1 MKKAFNFRSAIV
13 CVLVL
18 IMCLTA
24 FVACDK
30 DKDGQDDLSGLGK
43 AKDYVKQLYINNNEE
58 TAADYTVVSK
68 VNIAGTI
75 YNVSWTVAITTEG
88 ADADSVKVVAGE
100 SNVTIDVIDMAESEI
115 KYVLTATITDAKG
128 NTETVSFNRKVPK
141 FHVATWKEYAE
152 AKDGKLLV
160 VDGIVTMFNSK
171 KDGASYNNMYI
182 QDNDGAYYAYS
193 MDEDPKDKN
202 IAVGMKV
209 RLTGTKKN
217 YNGTY
222 ELEKVL
228 IKEVLD
234 TNVQEVAPININE
247 LLANATS
254 VKDKKLTNL
263 QGSIITLT
271 DAILVEVDDSQKY
284 CYFTVGGIKTYIRPS
299 ASAGFLSSKEITAFM
314 KAFKEKIG
322 YTATITGQAL
332 VYNNAFYMQPISK
345 DAVEYGAVA
354 NLTPAEQVKFV
365 KDNANALS
373 NVTYSGYS
381 VTLPGASDI
390 FTDVKIAWT
399 VDNTEICKIENG
411 VATFTYDDTKEGG
424 KVKLTA
430 TYTHATDTTVAP
442 LQNEYTLEL
451 LAPQEAT
458 VEQFLTKDEDG
469 KVYIIT
475 GYIVADGS
483 SSGKGS
489 FVVADATGAVFSYN
503 KADVALGDK
512 VKVFGTRSSSSGVP
526 QIGTLNVVKLDKAE
540 GESYTYPTP
549 EVIDG
554 TTFDLSTLTKT
565 SIVDYTGKYTKVT
578 GLTFYK
584 DGTYNSAGLL
594 KEGKTAGSTAKDD
607 YTQVL
612 SLYTASDA
620 IPDEWAG
627 KPIVVYGYV
636 RGFKADTYLTIQVAK
651 VEIGYDDATK
661 VAQAK
666 EALTEAKIGGT
677 EFDKSFDLPTKG
689 DWDTTITW
697 AVEGESSVL
706 AIEGNHATVTKPQT
720 ESETVTIVATI
731 KSGEVTDTKKFV
743 LTILGE
749 TPSYAVNWEGAN
761 ITAVYGDDNTA
772 LAAGGEV
779 KKGTVVKFTVVLP
792 ANKLISSV
800 TVNGEALAN
809 TAYVTTFSVTVSAVS
824 NVVVNYVEYTPI
836 KVADFIAKTKG
847 NTLYAIT
854 GYIGA
859 SSATADEEGSFVVI
873 DETGAAFS
881 YNKVVGLALGDYVT
895 VYGTRAENFS
905 FPQVGTVHV
914 EKLEGGTYVEPTA
927 EEIAVADVKVD
938 GTDLY
943 IGKFYQIVGGT
954 IAVDGNYINL
964 MNGTKRVASLYTN
977 STDAETYKALA
988 GKEVIV
994 YGYSRGVNTKNSY
1007 WQVQVARM
1015 VEVNDAL
1022 KVERAK
1028 AALTI
1033 DVTSTGANFTLP
1045 TTGINGTTIT
1055 WTSSNTA
1062 VVSIE
1067 GGNAT
1072 VDNTTITEDTVV
1084 TLTAAIKLNA
1094 TTDTKTF
1101 DVTITKEI
1109 KNYTVTIVAP
1119 TQGGTLVVKANTE
1132 EVVSGASLTE
1142 NTVLTFVAEPA
1153 KGYKLVAIKVNG
1165 VAVSETTLALTENV
1179 EVTAEFAEEYPAM
1192 TIAQFKNSDTATGA
1206 GAKLTGVVTSI
1217 DKKAVYIQDADGN
1230 AVYVFFGYKAPYSD
1244 TLTTMVVGKQ
1254 YTFTGMKDVYND
1266 LVQLKEPVVIGEA
1279 IDPEKMPTPKVLDEN
1294 AYKNLQKSN
1303 SAEYVT
1309 INEIVVSGGKWM
1321 LGETEIAHYEGNAPS
1336 ANTTALNAR
1345 VALLKDGVKFNLVGV
1360 NVTLNNK
1367 GALQIAVHSA
1377 DQVVIDWVPVAT
1389 VDLKEIGV
1397 NGTAKITVVADP
1409 AVTTDVKAEFVT
1421 ENDQIATVDANGV
1434 VTGVAVGTVGIN
1446 VTANGHTVKVEITV
1460 KETVDEFTVNYTK
1473 TVDGANGSIASVMA
1487 GETAVEPGTKVV
1499 KGTKVTVTVAPAE
1512 GYQLAS
1518 YTLNGGE
1525 AVAAKGQTSFD
1536 VTVTDNVTIAVTFEV
1551 KPAEPVLVATFA
1563 LGENGTASH
1572 FDGSEKQEYTEV
1584 SGDYTLNIANGTK
1597 MYTGARDAKGNSCI
1611 KLGTGKA
1618 AATFT
1623 ITVPTG
1629 VKKVVVYIAGYKTKV
1644 GAYTIN
1650 GGAVA
1655 KTTTKSDDGS
1665 YEAVAID
1672 VPADGKIVIATTSAG
1687 CRAMINTIEFYA

>member
-182 QDNDGAYYAYS
+182 QDNDGAYYAFS

-373 NVTYSGYS
+373 DVTYSGYT

-512 VKVFGTRSSSSGVP
+512 VKVFGTRSSSNGVP
-526 QIGTLNVVKLDKAE
+526 QIGTLNVVKVDAE
-540 GESYTYPTP
+540 GESYTYPEP
-549 EVIDG
+549 AVIDG
-554 TTFDLSTLTKT
+554 TTLDLSTLTKT

-612 SLYTASDA
+612 SLYSASDA
-620 IPDEWAG
+620 IPEDWAG

-636 RGFKADTYLTIQVAK
+636 RGYNTNKYLTIQVTK

-697 AVEGESSVL
+697 AVKGESSVL

-731 KSGEVTDTKKFV
+731 KSGEVTDTKEFV

-824 NVVVNYVEYTPI
+824 NVVVNYVEYTPVT
-836 KVADFIAKTKG
+836 VADFIAKTKG

-895 VYGTRAENFS
+895 VYGTRAENYS

-943 IGKFYQIVGGT
+943 IVKFYQIVGGT
-954 IAVDGNYINL
+954 IAVDGNHINL
-964 MNGTKRVASLYTN
+964 MNGTTKVASLYTN
-977 STDAETYKALA
+977 TTDAETYKALA

-1028 AALTI
+1028 AALELASTTFGTGEVTLQATGLYDSKITWKSDNAAIVIAADGVTATI
-1033 DVTSTGANFTLP
+1033 VAGTTDTSVKLTATIAIGETSTTKEFNVTVTATTPEYTVTFANVTGATVDVQVDGVAIATGAKVEQGKTLTISVNVDTENYVLVAVKAGATTLEAAEGKYSHQVVADVEITVEVKPNKGLSPEKAYSVVEIIEATSGLATDEVTSDILYLKGVVKSFDNMTTYAKNLYLADENDSTKTFLVYSASFGTKEGSVTSISVGDTVVVAGYVKNYKGTIEMASANSVNVQF
-1045 TTGINGTTIT
+1045 I
-1055 WTSSNTA
+1055 SRTA
-1062 VVSIE
+1062 GQGSIVIGE
-1067 GGNAT
+1067 TGNAT
-1072 VDNTTITEDTVV
+1072 VTVDNGQTTGDNGTTFTFEVAVTTGYEIVAVKVNGKTVEAVEGKYTGTISGVTTITVETKVAGAADPVVVATATFGTSTNSKPVGGYTTSWEATCNDVTFSIANFNNNNNGWQFIRCGSKKAASVASISTKAAMTNAITKVVV
-1084 TLTAAIKLNA
+1084 TLDSVTVDSVNSIKL
-1094 TTDTKTF
+1094 
-1101 DVTITKEI
+1101 
-1109 KNYTVTIVAP
+1109 
-1119 TQGGTLVVKANTE
+1119 
-1132 EVVSGASLTE
+1132 
-1142 NTVLTFVAEPA
+1142 
-1153 KGYKLVAIKVNG
+1153 LVA
-1165 VAVSETTLALTENV
+1165 S
-1179 EVTAEFAEEYPAM
+1179 
-1192 TIAQFKNSDTATGA
+1192 
-1206 GAKLTGVVTSI
+1206 
-1217 DKKAVYIQDADGN
+1217 DADFN
-1230 AVYVFFGYKAPYSD
+1230 
-1244 TLTTMVVGKQ
+1244 
-1254 YTFTGMKDVYND
+1254 N
-1266 LVQLKEPVVIGEA
+1266 
-1279 IDPEKMPTPKVLDEN
+1279 
-1294 AYKNLQKSN
+1294 
-1303 SAEYVT
+1303 
-1309 INEIVVSGGKWM
+1309 IV
-1321 LGETEIAHYEGNAPS
+1321 
-1336 ANTTALNAR
+1336 
-1345 VALLKDGVKFNLVGV
+1345 
-1360 NVTLNNK
+1360 
-1367 GALQIAVHSA
+1367 
-1377 DQVVIDWVPVAT
+1377 
-1389 VDLKEIGV
+1389 
-1397 NGTAKITVVADP
+1397 
-1409 AVTTDVKAEFVT
+1409 
-1421 ENDQIATVDANGV
+1421 
-1434 VTGVAVGTVGIN
+1434 
-1446 VTANGHTVKVEITV
+1446 
-1460 KETVDEFTVNYTK
+1460 ETVDGTVAQGEMTFN
-1473 TVDGANGSIASVMA
+1473 VAEANRAA
-1487 GETAVEPGTKVV
+1487 NLYYKVV
-1499 KGTKVTVTVAPAE
+1499 
-1512 GYQLAS
+1512 
-1518 YTLNGGE
+1518 
-1525 AVAAKGQTSFD
+1525 FD
-1536 VTVTDNVTIAVTFEV
+1536 
-1551 KPAEPVLVATFA
+1551 
-1563 LGENGTASH
+1563 
-1572 FDGSEKQEYTEV
+1572 
-1584 SGDYTLNIANGTK
+1584 
-1597 MYTGARDAKGNSCI
+1597 C
-1611 KLGTGKA
+1611 
-1618 AATFT
+1618 
-1623 ITVPTG
+1623 
-1629 VKKVVVYIAGYKTKV
+1629 KV
-1644 GAYTIN
+1644 GGKN
-1650 GGAVA
+1650 GFVQVS
-1655 KTTTKSDDGS
+1655 K
-1665 YEAVAID
+1665 V
-1672 VPADGKIVIATTSAG
+1672 
-1687 CRAMINTIEFYA
+1687 EFYGLA

>member
-373 NVTYSGYS
+373 NVTYSGYT

-430 TYTHATDTTVAP
+430 TYSHATDTTVAP

-483 SSGKGS
+483 SSGSGS

-503 KADVALGDK
+503 KAEVALGDK
-512 VKVFGTRSSSSGVP
+512 VKVFGTRSSNSGVP

-565 SIVDYTGKYTKVT
+565 SIADYTGKYTKVT

-620 IPDEWAG
+620 IPEDWAG

-779 KKGTVVKFTVVLP
+779 KKGTVVKFTVALP

-824 NVVVNYVEYTPI
+824 NVVVNYVEYTPVT
-836 KVADFIAKTKG
+836 VADFIAKTKG

-881 YNKVVGLALGDYVT
+881 YKKVVGLALGDYVT
-895 VYGTRAENFS
+895 VYGTRAENYS

-964 MNGTKRVASLYTN
+964 MNGTTKVASLYTN
-977 STDAETYKALA
+977 TTDAETYKALA

-1022 KVERAK
+1022 KVERAA
-1028 AALTI
+1028 AALELASTTFGTGEVTLQATGLYDSKITWKSDNAAIAIAADGVTATI
-1033 DVTSTGANFTLP
+1033 VAGTTDTSVKLTATIAIGETSTTKEFNVTVTATTPEYTVTFASVTGATVDVQVDGVAIATGAKVEQGKTLTISVTVDTENYVLVAVKAGATTLEAVDGKYTHQVVADVEITVEVKPNKGLSPEKAYSVVEIIEATSGLATDEVTSDILYLKGVVKSFDNMTTYAKNLYLADENDSTKTFLVYSASFGTKEGSVTSISVGDTVVVAGYVKNYKGTIEMASANSVNVQF
-1045 TTGINGTTIT
+1045 I
-1055 WTSSNTA
+1055 SRTA
-1062 VVSIE
+1062 GQGSIVIGE
-1067 GGNAT
+1067 TGNAT
-1072 VDNTTITEDTVV
+1072 VTVDNGQTTGDNGTTFTFEVAVTTGYEIVAVKVNGKTVEAVEGKYTGTISGVTTITVETKVAGAADPVVVATATFGTSTNSKPVGGYTTSWEATCNGVTFSIANFNNNNNGWQFIRCGSKKAASVASISTKAAMTNAITKVVV
-1084 TLTAAIKLNA
+1084 TLDSVTVDSVNSIKL
-1094 TTDTKTF
+1094 
-1101 DVTITKEI
+1101 
-1109 KNYTVTIVAP
+1109 
-1119 TQGGTLVVKANTE
+1119 
-1132 EVVSGASLTE
+1132 
-1142 NTVLTFVAEPA
+1142 
-1153 KGYKLVAIKVNG
+1153 LVA
-1165 VAVSETTLALTENV
+1165 S
-1179 EVTAEFAEEYPAM
+1179 
-1192 TIAQFKNSDTATGA
+1192 
-1206 GAKLTGVVTSI
+1206 
-1217 DKKAVYIQDADGN
+1217 DADFN
-1230 AVYVFFGYKAPYSD
+1230 
-1244 TLTTMVVGKQ
+1244 
-1254 YTFTGMKDVYND
+1254 N
-1266 LVQLKEPVVIGEA
+1266 
-1279 IDPEKMPTPKVLDEN
+1279 
-1294 AYKNLQKSN
+1294 
-1303 SAEYVT
+1303 
-1309 INEIVVSGGKWM
+1309 IV
-1321 LGETEIAHYEGNAPS
+1321 
-1336 ANTTALNAR
+1336 
-1345 VALLKDGVKFNLVGV
+1345 
-1360 NVTLNNK
+1360 
-1367 GALQIAVHSA
+1367 
-1377 DQVVIDWVPVAT
+1377 
-1389 VDLKEIGV
+1389 
-1397 NGTAKITVVADP
+1397 
-1409 AVTTDVKAEFVT
+1409 
-1421 ENDQIATVDANGV
+1421 
-1434 VTGVAVGTVGIN
+1434 
-1446 VTANGHTVKVEITV
+1446 
-1460 KETVDEFTVNYTK
+1460 ETVDGTVAQGEMTFN
-1473 TVDGANGSIASVMA
+1473 VAEANRAA
-1487 GETAVEPGTKVV
+1487 NLYYKVV
-1499 KGTKVTVTVAPAE
+1499 
-1512 GYQLAS
+1512 
-1518 YTLNGGE
+1518 
-1525 AVAAKGQTSFD
+1525 FD
-1536 VTVTDNVTIAVTFEV
+1536 
-1551 KPAEPVLVATFA
+1551 
-1563 LGENGTASH
+1563 
-1572 FDGSEKQEYTEV
+1572 
-1584 SGDYTLNIANGTK
+1584 
-1597 MYTGARDAKGNSCI
+1597 C
-1611 KLGTGKA
+1611 
-1618 AATFT
+1618 
-1623 ITVPTG
+1623 
-1629 VKKVVVYIAGYKTKV
+1629 KV
-1644 GAYTIN
+1644 GGKN
-1650 GGAVA
+1650 GFVQVS
-1655 KTTTKSDDGS
+1655 K
-1665 YEAVAID
+1665 V
-1672 VPADGKIVIATTSAG
+1672 
-1687 CRAMINTIEFYA
+1687 EFYGLA

>member
-1 MKKAFNFRSAIV
+1 MKKDFNFRSAIV

-263 QGSIITLT
+263 QGSIVTLT

-373 NVTYSGYS
+373 DVTYSGYF

-442 LQNEYTLEL
+442 LQNEYTLKL

-469 KVYIIT
+469 KVYI
-475 GYIVADGS
+475 
-483 SSGKGS
+483 
-489 FVVADATGAVFSYN
+489 
-503 KADVALGDK
+503 
-512 VKVFGTRSSSSGVP
+512 
-526 QIGTLNVVKLDKAE
+526 
-540 GESYTYPTP
+540 
-549 EVIDG
+549 
-554 TTFDLSTLTKT
+554 
-565 SIVDYTGKYTKVT
+565 
-578 GLTFYK
+578 
-584 DGTYNSAGLL
+584 
-594 KEGKTAGSTAKDD
+594 
-607 YTQVL
+607 
-612 SLYTASDA
+612 
-620 IPDEWAG
+620 
-627 KPIVVYGYV
+627 
-636 RGFKADTYLTIQVAK
+636 
-651 VEIGYDDATK
+651 
-661 VAQAK
+661 
-666 EALTEAKIGGT
+666 
-677 EFDKSFDLPTKG
+677 
-689 DWDTTITW
+689 
-697 AVEGESSVL
+697 
-706 AIEGNHATVTKPQT
+706 
-720 ESETVTIVATI
+720 
-731 KSGEVTDTKKFV
+731 
-743 LTILGE
+743 
-749 TPSYAVNWEGAN
+749 
-761 ITAVYGDDNTA
+761 
-772 LAAGGEV
+772 
-779 KKGTVVKFTVVLP
+779 
-792 ANKLISSV
+792 
-800 TVNGEALAN
+800 
-809 TAYVTTFSVTVSAVS
+809 
-824 NVVVNYVEYTPI
+824 
-836 KVADFIAKTKG
+836 
-847 NTLYAIT
+847 IT

-895 VYGTRAENFS
+895 VYGTREENFS

-964 MNGTKRVASLYTN
+964 MNGTTKVASLYTN
-977 STDAETYKALA
+977 TTDAETYKALA

-994 YGYSRGVNTKNSY
+994 YGYSRGVNTKDSY

-1022 KVERAK
+1022 KVERAA
-1028 AALTI
+1028 AALELASTTFGTGEVTLQATGLYDSKITWKSDNAAIAIAADGVTATI
-1033 DVTSTGANFTLP
+1033 VAGTTDTSVKLTATIAIGETSTTKEFNVTVTATTPEYTVTFANVTGATVDVQVDGVAIATGAKVEQGKTLTISVTVDTENYVLVAVKAGATTLEAAEGKYSHQVVADVEITVEVKPNKGLSPEKAYSVVEIIEATKDLTSNEVTSDILYLKGVVKSFTAGSFVQNLVLEDGNDSTKTFLVYSANYGTTEGSVKSIYVGDTVVVCGYVKNYSGTIKMATANNTYVQFVSRTAGQGSIVIGETGNATVTVDNGQ
-1045 TTGINGTTIT
+1045 TTGDNGTTFTFEVAVTTGYEIVAVRVNGNKVEAVEGKYTGTIAGVTTITVETKAEGEVVAESETLAVAGSTGTLSGKTIT
-1055 WTSSNTA
+1055 WTATNFTVTGRQASSTTA
-1062 VVSIE
+1062 IRTENSDHYRVYQKAELEIA
-1067 GGNAT
+1067 GNNGKKITKVIVTCTSGDYAKVLQGSLKTTGATAT
-1072 VDNTTITEDTVV
+1072 VN
-1084 TLTAAIKLNA
+1084 
-1094 TTDTKTF
+1094 
-1101 DVTITKEI
+1101 
-1109 KNYTVTIVAP
+1109 
-1119 TQGGTLVVKANTE
+1119 
-1132 EVVSGASLTE
+1132 
-1142 NTVLTFVAEPA
+1142 
-1153 KGYKLVAIKVNG
+1153 
-1165 VAVSETTLALTENV
+1165 
-1179 EVTAEFAEEYPAM
+1179 
-1192 TIAQFKNSDTATGA
+1192 
-1206 GAKLTGVVTSI
+1206 
-1217 DKKAVYIQDADGN
+1217 
-1230 AVYVFFGYKAPYSD
+1230 
-1244 TLTTMVVGKQ
+1244 
-1254 YTFTGMKDVYND
+1254 
-1266 LVQLKEPVVIGEA
+1266 
-1279 IDPEKMPTPKVLDEN
+1279 
-1294 AYKNLQKSN
+1294 
-1303 SAEYVT
+1303 
-1309 INEIVVSGGKWM
+1309 
-1321 LGETEIAHYEGNAPS
+1321 
-1336 ANTTALNAR
+1336 
-1345 VALLKDGVKFNLVGV
+1345 
-1360 NVTLNNK
+1360 
-1367 GALQIAVHSA
+1367 
-1377 DQVVIDWVPVAT
+1377 
-1389 VDLKEIGV
+1389 
-1397 NGTAKITVVADP
+1397 
-1409 AVTTDVKAEFVT
+1409 
-1421 ENDQIATVDANGV
+1421 
-1434 VTGVAVGTVGIN
+1434 
-1446 VTANGHTVKVEITV
+1446 
-1460 KETVDEFTVNYTK
+1460 
-1473 TVDGANGSIASVMA
+1473 ASV
-1487 GETAVEPGTKVV
+1487 
-1499 KGTKVTVTVAPAE
+1499 VTVTVNE
-1512 GYQLAS
+1512 GSLDSILFTATAQTRIS
-1518 YTLNGGE
+1518 KVEVYTL
-1525 AVAAKGQTSFD
+1525 
-1536 VTVTDNVTIAVTFEV
+1536 
-1551 KPAEPVLVATFA
+1551 
-1563 LGENGTASH
+1563 
-1572 FDGSEKQEYTEV
+1572 
-1584 SGDYTLNIANGTK
+1584 
-1597 MYTGARDAKGNSCI
+1597 
-1611 KLGTGKA
+1611 
-1618 AATFT
+1618 
-1623 ITVPTG
+1623 
-1629 VKKVVVYIAGYKTKV
+1629 
-1644 GAYTIN
+1644 
-1650 GGAVA
+1650 
-1655 KTTTKSDDGS
+1655 
-1665 YEAVAID
+1665 
-1672 VPADGKIVIATTSAG
+1672 
-1687 CRAMINTIEFYA
+1687 

>member
-217 YNGTY
+217 NNVTY

-332 VYNNAFYMQPISK
+332 VYNNAFHMQPISK

-373 NVTYSGYS
+373 DVTYNGYS
-381 VTLPGASDI
+381 VTLPSASDI

-512 VKVFGTRSSSSGVP
+512 VKVFGTRSSSNGVP
-526 QIGTLNVVKLDKAE
+526 QIGTLNVVKVDD
-540 GESYTYPTP
+540 GTTYTYP
-549 EVIDG
+549 EAKVIDG
-554 TTFDLSTLTKT
+554 TTLDLSTLTKT

-612 SLYTASDA
+612 SLYSASDA
-620 IPDEWAG
+620 IPEDWAG

-697 AVEGESSVL
+697 AVKGESSVL

-720 ESETVTIVATI
+720 ESEQVTIVATI
-731 KSGEVTDTKKFV
+731 KSGEVTDTKEFV

-779 KKGTVVKFTVVLP
+779 KKGTVVKFTVALP

-800 TVNGEALAN
+800 KVNGEALAN

-964 MNGTKRVASLYTN
+964 MNGTTKVASLYTN

-1015 VEVNDAL
+1015 VEVNDAV
-1022 KVERAK
+1022 KVAQAK
-1028 AALTI
+1028 AALELASTTFGTGEVTLQATGLYDSKITWKSDNAAIAIAADGVTATI
-1033 DVTSTGANFTLP
+1033 VAGTTDTSVKLTATIAIGETSTTKEFNVTVTATTPEYTVTFASVTGATVDVQVDGVAIATGAKVEQGKTLTISVNVDTENYVLVAVKAGATTLEAAEGKYSHQVVADVEITVEVKPNKGLSPEKAYSVVEIIEATKDLTSNEVTSDILYLKGVVKSFTAGSFVQNLVLEDENDSTKTFLVYSANYGTTEGSVKSIYVGDTVVVCGYVKNYSGTIEMATANNTYVQFVSRTAGQGSIVIGETGNATVTVDNGQ
-1045 TTGINGTTIT
+1045 TTGDNGTTFTFEVAVTTGYEIVAVRVNGNKMEAVEGKYTGTIAGVTTITVETKAEGEVVAESETLAVAGSTGTLSGKTIT
-1055 WTSSNTA
+1055 WTATNFTVTGRQASSTTA
-1062 VVSIE
+1062 IRTIDSDNYRVYQKAELEIA
-1067 GGNAT
+1067 GNNGKKITKVIVTCTSGDYAKVLQGSLKTTGATAT
-1072 VDNTTITEDTVV
+1072 VN
-1084 TLTAAIKLNA
+1084 
-1094 TTDTKTF
+1094 
-1101 DVTITKEI
+1101 
-1109 KNYTVTIVAP
+1109 
-1119 TQGGTLVVKANTE
+1119 
-1132 EVVSGASLTE
+1132 
-1142 NTVLTFVAEPA
+1142 
-1153 KGYKLVAIKVNG
+1153 
-1165 VAVSETTLALTENV
+1165 
-1179 EVTAEFAEEYPAM
+1179 
-1192 TIAQFKNSDTATGA
+1192 
-1206 GAKLTGVVTSI
+1206 
-1217 DKKAVYIQDADGN
+1217 
-1230 AVYVFFGYKAPYSD
+1230 
-1244 TLTTMVVGKQ
+1244 
-1254 YTFTGMKDVYND
+1254 
-1266 LVQLKEPVVIGEA
+1266 
-1279 IDPEKMPTPKVLDEN
+1279 
-1294 AYKNLQKSN
+1294 
-1303 SAEYVT
+1303 
-1309 INEIVVSGGKWM
+1309 
-1321 LGETEIAHYEGNAPS
+1321 
-1336 ANTTALNAR
+1336 
-1345 VALLKDGVKFNLVGV
+1345 
-1360 NVTLNNK
+1360 
-1367 GALQIAVHSA
+1367 
-1377 DQVVIDWVPVAT
+1377 
-1389 VDLKEIGV
+1389 
-1397 NGTAKITVVADP
+1397 
-1409 AVTTDVKAEFVT
+1409 
-1421 ENDQIATVDANGV
+1421 
-1434 VTGVAVGTVGIN
+1434 
-1446 VTANGHTVKVEITV
+1446 
-1460 KETVDEFTVNYTK
+1460 
-1473 TVDGANGSIASVMA
+1473 ASV
-1487 GETAVEPGTKVV
+1487 
-1499 KGTKVTVTVAPAE
+1499 VTVTVNE
-1512 GYQLAS
+1512 GSLDSILFTATAQTRIS
-1518 YTLNGGE
+1518 KVEVYTL
-1525 AVAAKGQTSFD
+1525 
-1536 VTVTDNVTIAVTFEV
+1536 
-1551 KPAEPVLVATFA
+1551 
-1563 LGENGTASH
+1563 
-1572 FDGSEKQEYTEV
+1572 
-1584 SGDYTLNIANGTK
+1584 
-1597 MYTGARDAKGNSCI
+1597 
-1611 KLGTGKA
+1611 
-1618 AATFT
+1618 
-1623 ITVPTG
+1623 
-1629 VKKVVVYIAGYKTKV
+1629 
-1644 GAYTIN
+1644 
-1650 GGAVA
+1650 
-1655 KTTTKSDDGS
+1655 
-1665 YEAVAID
+1665 
-1672 VPADGKIVIATTSAG
+1672 
-1687 CRAMINTIEFYA
+1687 

>member
-141 FHVATWKEYAE
+141 FHVATWAEYAAAE
-152 AKDGKLLV
+152 DGKLLV
-160 VDGIVTMFNSK
+160 VDGIVTMFTSK
-171 KDGASYNNMYI
+171 GNNDKNNTMYL
-182 QDNDGAYYAYS
+182 QDADGAYYAYS

-209 RLTGTKKN
+209 RLTGTKKT

-263 QGSIITLT
+263 QGSIVTLT

-373 NVTYSGYS
+373 NVTYSGYT

-458 VEQFLTKDEDG
+458 VEKFLTKDEDG

-483 SSGKGS
+483 SSGSGS

-512 VKVFGTRSSSSGVP
+512 VKVFGTRSSNSGVP

-565 SIVDYTGKYTKVT
+565 SIADYTGKYTKVT

-612 SLYTASDA
+612 SLYSASDA
-620 IPDEWAG
+620 IPEDWAG
-627 KPIVVYGYV
+627 KPVVVYGYV
-636 RGFKADTYLTIQVAK
+636 RGFSANKYLTIQVAK

-677 EFDKSFDLPTKG
+677 EFDKSFGLPTKG

-697 AVEGESSVL
+697 AVKGESSVL

-731 KSGEVTDTKKFV
+731 KSGEVTDTKEFV

-792 ANKLISSV
+792 TNKLISSV

-964 MNGTKRVASLYTN
+964 MNGTTKVASLYTN
-977 STDAETYKALA
+977 TTDAETYKALA
-988 GKEVIV
+988 GKDVIV

-1015 VEVNDAL
+1015 VEVNDAV
-1022 KVERAK
+1022 KVAQAK
-1028 AALTI
+1028 AALTL

-1045 TTGINGTTIT
+1045 TTGINGTTIS

-1072 VDNTTITEDTVV
+1072 VNNTTITEDTVV
-1084 TLTAAIKLNA
+1084 TLTATIKLNETA
-1094 TTDTKTF
+1094 DTKTF

-1119 TQGGTLVVKANTE
+1119 TEGGTLVVKANTE
-1132 EVVSGASLTE
+1132 DVVSGASLTE

-1179 EVTAEFAEEYPAM
+1179 EVTAEFKLLPTSKVEGAEIKSFAELKALLDGGDTTNMYYTMGYIKTVSNATYGNATIEDFDGNTFEIYGMYDFTGATRYDSLATKPVAGDFVVLYGKLALFNTTYEM
-1192 TIAQFKNSDTATGA
+1192 KDARIAQLNDTVYAPTFAARVEEAKNALTLEAEYGKNFDLVATG
-1206 GAKLTGVVTSI
+1206 L
-1217 DKKAVYIQDADGN
+1217 
-1230 AVYVFFGYKAPYSD
+1230 
-1244 TLTTMVVGKQ
+1244 
-1254 YTFTGMKDVYND
+1254 
-1266 LVQLKEPVVIGEA
+1266 
-1279 IDPEKMPTPKVLDEN
+1279 
-1294 AYKNLQKSN
+1294 
-1303 SAEYVT
+1303 
-1309 INEIVVSGGKWM
+1309 
-1321 LGETEIAHYEGNAPS
+1321 
-1336 ANTTALNAR
+1336 
-1345 VALLKDGVKFNLVGV
+1345 
-1360 NVTLNNK
+1360 
-1367 GALQIAVHSA
+1367 
-1377 DQVVIDWVPVAT
+1377 
-1389 VDLKEIGV
+1389 
-1397 NGTAKITVVADP
+1397 NGTTITWISS
-1409 AVTTDVKAEFVT
+1409 
-1421 ENDQIATVDANGV
+1421 N
-1434 VTGVAVGTVGIN
+1434 TGLV
-1446 VTANGHTVKVEITV
+1446 
-1460 KETVDEFTVNYTK
+1460 
-1473 TVDGANGSIASVMA
+1473 SIA
-1487 GETAVEPGTKVV
+1487 ETAVDGKYLATVTVPDVDTTVTLTATITLGTAQDTKEISVKIKANTKVALTYGTSENGTFEV
-1499 KGTKVTVTVAPAE
+1499 KANGAVVESGAQLDAFTTVTVTVTPAE

-1518 YTLNGGE
+1518 YTLGEGE
-1525 AVAAKGQTSFD
+1525 AVTTVAGQTSFTFD
-1536 VTVTDNVTIAVTFEV
+1536 ITATTTLSVAFDRVQSAVATLTFPDANSANNNTASSYTGTWAAKTSDGVEFTVTNFNNNKWGNGWTYIRCGSKKGASVASIA
-1551 KPAEPVLVATFA
+1551 
-1563 LGENGTASH
+1563 
-1572 FDGSEKQEYTEV
+1572 
-1584 SGDYTLNIANGTK
+1584 TK
-1597 MYTGARDAKGNSCI
+1597 AVMADV
-1611 KLGTGKA
+1611 
-1618 AATFT
+1618 
-1623 ITVPTG
+1623 IT
-1629 VKKVVVYIAGYKTKV
+1629 KVVVTIDKVTASVVNSIKLVVASDAEFANIVETVDVDSIAAGEKTFNVSADKRAANLYYKLVVDCNK
-1644 GAYTIN
+1644 ASSN
-1650 GGAVA
+1650 GPVQI
-1655 KTTTKSDDGS
+1655 S
-1665 YEAVAID
+1665 
-1672 VPADGKIVIATTSAG
+1672 KIVFWA
-1687 CRAMINTIEFYA
+1687 

>member
-30 DKDGQDDLSGLGK
+30 DKDDQDDLSGLGK

-373 NVTYSGYS
+373 DVTYNGYS
-381 VTLPGASDI
+381 VTLPSASDV

-526 QIGTLNVVKLDKAE
+526 QIGTLNVVKVDAE

-636 RGFKADTYLTIQVAK
+636 RGFKADTYLTIQVTK

-666 EALTEAKIGGT
+666 EALTETKIGGT

-697 AVEGESSVL
+697 AVKGESSVL

-731 KSGEVTDTKKFV
+731 KSGEVTDTKEFV

-824 NVVVNYVEYTPI
+824 NVVVNYVEYTPVT
-836 KVADFIAKTKG
+836 VADFIAKTKG

-964 MNGTKRVASLYTN
+964 MNGTTKVASLYTN

-1015 VEVNDAL
+1015 VEVNDAV
-1022 KVERAK
+1022 KVAQAK
-1028 AALTI
+1028 AALELASTTFGTGEVTLQATGLYDSKITWKSDNAAIVIAADGVTATI
-1033 DVTSTGANFTLP
+1033 VAGTTDTSVKLTATIAIGETSTTKEFNVTVTATTPEYTVTFANVTGATVDVQVDGAAIATGAKVEQGKTLTISVNVDTENYVLVAVKAGATTLEAAEGKYSHQVVADVEITVEVKPNKGLSPEKAYSVVEIIEATSGLATDEVTSDILYLKGVVKSFDNMTTYAKNLYLADENDSTKTFLVYSASFGTKEGSVTSISVGDTVVVAGYVKNYKGTIEMASANSVNVQF
-1045 TTGINGTTIT
+1045 I
-1055 WTSSNTA
+1055 SRTA
-1062 VVSIE
+1062 GQGSIVIGE
-1067 GGNAT
+1067 TGNAT
-1072 VDNTTITEDTVV
+1072 VTVDNGQTTGDNGTTFTFEVAVTTGYEIVAVKVNGKTVEAVEGKYTGTISGVTTITVETKVAGAADPVVVATATFGTSTNSKPVGGYTTSWEATCNDVTFSIANFNNNNNGWQFIRCGSKKAASVANIATKAAMTNAITKVVV
-1084 TLTAAIKLNA
+1084 TLDSVTVDSVNSIKL
-1094 TTDTKTF
+1094 
-1101 DVTITKEI
+1101 
-1109 KNYTVTIVAP
+1109 IVA
-1119 TQGGTLVVKANTE
+1119 
-1132 EVVSGASLTE
+1132 S
-1142 NTVLTFVAEPA
+1142 
-1153 KGYKLVAIKVNG
+1153 
-1165 VAVSETTLALTENV
+1165 
-1179 EVTAEFAEEYPAM
+1179 
-1192 TIAQFKNSDTATGA
+1192 
-1206 GAKLTGVVTSI
+1206 
-1217 DKKAVYIQDADGN
+1217 
-1230 AVYVFFGYKAPYSD
+1230 
-1244 TLTTMVVGKQ
+1244 
-1254 YTFTGMKDVYND
+1254 
-1266 LVQLKEPVVIGEA
+1266 
-1279 IDPEKMPTPKVLDEN
+1279 
-1294 AYKNLQKSN
+1294 
-1303 SAEYVT
+1303 
-1309 INEIVVSGGKWM
+1309 
-1321 LGETEIAHYEGNAPS
+1321 
-1336 ANTTALNAR
+1336 
-1345 VALLKDGVKFNLVGV
+1345 
-1360 NVTLNNK
+1360 
-1367 GALQIAVHSA
+1367 
-1377 DQVVIDWVPVAT
+1377 
-1389 VDLKEIGV
+1389 
-1397 NGTAKITVVADP
+1397 
-1409 AVTTDVKAEFVT
+1409 
-1421 ENDQIATVDANGV
+1421 DANFNNIV
-1434 VTGVAVGTVGIN
+1434 
-1446 VTANGHTVKVEITV
+1446 
-1460 KETVDEFTVNYTK
+1460 ETVDGTVAQGEMTFN
-1473 TVDGANGSIASVMA
+1473 VAEANRAA
-1487 GETAVEPGTKVV
+1487 NLYYKVV
-1499 KGTKVTVTVAPAE
+1499 
-1512 GYQLAS
+1512 
-1518 YTLNGGE
+1518 
-1525 AVAAKGQTSFD
+1525 FD
-1536 VTVTDNVTIAVTFEV
+1536 
-1551 KPAEPVLVATFA
+1551 
-1563 LGENGTASH
+1563 
-1572 FDGSEKQEYTEV
+1572 
-1584 SGDYTLNIANGTK
+1584 
-1597 MYTGARDAKGNSCI
+1597 C
-1611 KLGTGKA
+1611 
-1618 AATFT
+1618 
-1623 ITVPTG
+1623 
-1629 VKKVVVYIAGYKTKV
+1629 KV
-1644 GAYTIN
+1644 GGKN
-1650 GGAVA
+1650 GFVQVS
-1655 KTTTKSDDGS
+1655 K
-1665 YEAVAID
+1665 V
-1672 VPADGKIVIATTSAG
+1672 
-1687 CRAMINTIEFYA
+1687 EFYGLA

>member
-217 YNGTY
+217 HNGTY

-373 NVTYSGYS
+373 DVTYSGYS
-381 VTLPGASDI
+381 VTLPSASDI
-390 FTDVKIAWT
+390 FTDVKIVWT

-442 LQNEYTLEL
+442 LTNEYTLEL

-554 TTFDLSTLTKT
+554 TTLDLSTLTKT

-612 SLYTASDA
+612 SLYSASDA
-620 IPDEWAG
+620 IPEDWAG
-627 KPIVVYGYV
+627 KPVVVYGYV
-636 RGFKADTYLTIQVAK
+636 RGYNTNKYLTIQVTK

-697 AVEGESSVL
+697 AVKGESSVL

-731 KSGEVTDTKKFV
+731 KSGEVTDTKEFV

-824 NVVVNYVEYTPI
+824 NVVVNYVEYTPVT
-836 KVADFIAKTKG
+836 VADFIAKTKG

-895 VYGTRAENFS
+895 VYGTRAENYS

-964 MNGTKRVASLYTN
+964 MNGTTKVASLYTN
-977 STDAETYKALA
+977 TTDAETYKALA

-1028 AALTI
+1028 AALELASTTFGTGEVTLQATGLYDSKITWKSDNAAIVIAADGVTATI
-1033 DVTSTGANFTLP
+1033 VAGTTDTSVKLTATIAIGETSTTKEFNVTVTATTPEYTVTFANVTGATVDVQVDGVAIATGAKVEQGKTLTISVTVDTENYVLVAVKAGATTLEAVEGKYTHQVVADVEITVEVKTNKGLSPEKAYSVVEIIEATSGLATDEVTSDILYLKGVVKSFDNMTTYAKNLYLADENDSTKTFLVYSASFGTKEGSVTSISVGDTVVVAGYVKNYKGTIEMASANSVNVQF
-1045 TTGINGTTIT
+1045 I
-1055 WTSSNTA
+1055 SRTA
-1062 VVSIE
+1062 GQGSIVIGE
-1067 GGNAT
+1067 TGNAT
-1072 VDNTTITEDTVV
+1072 VTVDNGQTTGDNGSTFTFEVAVTTGYEIVSVKVNGKTVEAVEGKYTGTISGVTTITVETKAEGAADPVVVATATFGTSTNSKPVGGYTTSWEATCNGVTFSIANFNNNNNGWQFIRCGSKKAASVASISTKAAMANAITKVVV
-1084 TLTAAIKLNA
+1084 TLDSVTVDSVNSIKL
-1094 TTDTKTF
+1094 
-1101 DVTITKEI
+1101 
-1109 KNYTVTIVAP
+1109 
-1119 TQGGTLVVKANTE
+1119 
-1132 EVVSGASLTE
+1132 
-1142 NTVLTFVAEPA
+1142 
-1153 KGYKLVAIKVNG
+1153 LVA
-1165 VAVSETTLALTENV
+1165 S
-1179 EVTAEFAEEYPAM
+1179 
-1192 TIAQFKNSDTATGA
+1192 
-1206 GAKLTGVVTSI
+1206 
-1217 DKKAVYIQDADGN
+1217 DAD
-1230 AVYVFFGYKAPYSD
+1230 
-1244 TLTTMVVGKQ
+1244 
-1254 YTFTGMKDVYND
+1254 FTN
-1266 LVQLKEPVVIGEA
+1266 
-1279 IDPEKMPTPKVLDEN
+1279 
-1294 AYKNLQKSN
+1294 
-1303 SAEYVT
+1303 
-1309 INEIVVSGGKWM
+1309 IV
-1321 LGETEIAHYEGNAPS
+1321 
-1336 ANTTALNAR
+1336 
-1345 VALLKDGVKFNLVGV
+1345 
-1360 NVTLNNK
+1360 
-1367 GALQIAVHSA
+1367 
-1377 DQVVIDWVPVAT
+1377 
-1389 VDLKEIGV
+1389 
-1397 NGTAKITVVADP
+1397 
-1409 AVTTDVKAEFVT
+1409 
-1421 ENDQIATVDANGV
+1421 
-1434 VTGVAVGTVGIN
+1434 
-1446 VTANGHTVKVEITV
+1446 
-1460 KETVDEFTVNYTK
+1460 ETVDGTVAQGEMTFN
-1473 TVDGANGSIASVMA
+1473 VAEANRAA
-1487 GETAVEPGTKVV
+1487 NLYYKVV
-1499 KGTKVTVTVAPAE
+1499 FDCKV
-1512 GYQLAS
+1512 G
-1518 YTLNGGE
+1518 
-1525 AVAAKGQTSFD
+1525 
-1536 VTVTDNVTIAVTFEV
+1536 
-1551 KPAEPVLVATFA
+1551 
-1563 LGENGTASH
+1563 
-1572 FDGSEKQEYTEV
+1572 
-1584 SGDYTLNIANGTK
+1584 
-1597 MYTGARDAKGNSCI
+1597 KGNGFVQVS
-1611 KLGTGKA
+1611 
-1618 AATFT
+1618 
-1623 ITVPTG
+1623 
-1629 VKKVVVYIAGYKTKV
+1629 KV
-1644 GAYTIN
+1644 
-1650 GGAVA
+1650 
-1655 KTTTKSDDGS
+1655 
-1665 YEAVAID
+1665 
-1672 VPADGKIVIATTSAG
+1672 
-1687 CRAMINTIEFYA
+1687 EFYGLA

>member
-88 ADADSVKVVAGE
+88 ADADSVKVVADE

-141 FHVATWKEYAE
+141 FHVATWAEYAE

-160 VDGIVTMFNSK
+160 VDGIVTMFTSK
-171 KDGASYNNMYI
+171 GNNDKNNTMYL
-182 QDNDGAYYAYS
+182 QDADGAYYAYS

-263 QGSIITLT
+263 QGSIVTLT

-373 NVTYSGYS
+373 NVTYSGYT
-381 VTLPGASDI
+381 VTLPDASDI

-483 SSGKGS
+483 SSGNGS

-503 KADVALGDK
+503 EAEVELGDK
-512 VKVFGTRSSSSGVP
+512 VKVFGTRSSSNGVP

-636 RGFKADTYLTIQVAK
+636 RGFSANKYLTIQVTK

-666 EALTEAKIGGT
+666 
-677 EFDKSFDLPTKG
+677 
-689 DWDTTITW
+689 
-697 AVEGESSVL
+697 
-706 AIEGNHATVTKPQT
+706 
-720 ESETVTIVATI
+720 
-731 KSGEVTDTKKFV
+731 
-743 LTILGE
+743 
-749 TPSYAVNWEGAN
+749 
-761 ITAVYGDDNTA
+761 
-772 LAAGGEV
+772 
-779 KKGTVVKFTVVLP
+779 
-792 ANKLISSV
+792 
-800 TVNGEALAN
+800 
-809 TAYVTTFSVTVSAVS
+809 
-824 NVVVNYVEYTPI
+824 
-836 KVADFIAKTKG
+836 
-847 NTLYAIT
+847 
-854 GYIGA
+854 
-859 SSATADEEGSFVVI
+859 
-873 DETGAAFS
+873 
-881 YNKVVGLALGDYVT
+881 
-895 VYGTRAENFS
+895 
-905 FPQVGTVHV
+905 
-914 EKLEGGTYVEPTA
+914 
-927 EEIAVADVKVD
+927 
-938 GTDLY
+938 
-943 IGKFYQIVGGT
+943 
-954 IAVDGNYINL
+954 
-964 MNGTKRVASLYTN
+964 
-977 STDAETYKALA
+977 
-988 GKEVIV
+988 
-994 YGYSRGVNTKNSY
+994 
-1007 WQVQVARM
+1007 
-1015 VEVNDAL
+1015 
-1022 KVERAK
+1022 
-1028 AALTI
+1028 AALTL

-1084 TLTAAIKLNA
+1084 TLTATIKLNETA
-1094 TTDTKTF
+1094 DTKTF
-1101 DVTITKEI
+1101 AVTITKEI

-1119 TQGGTLVVKANTE
+1119 TEGGTLVVKANTE
-1132 EVVSGASLTE
+1132 DVVSGASLTE

-1179 EVTAEFAEEYPAM
+1179 EVTAEFKLLPTSKVEGAEIKSFAELKALLDGGDTTNMYYTMGYIKTVSNATYGNATIEDFDGNTFEIYGMYDFTGATRYDSLATKPVAGDFVVLYGKLALFNTTYEM
-1192 TIAQFKNSDTATGA
+1192 KDARIAQLNDTVYAPTFAARVEEAKNALTLEAEYGKNFDLVATG
-1206 GAKLTGVVTSI
+1206 L
-1217 DKKAVYIQDADGN
+1217 
-1230 AVYVFFGYKAPYSD
+1230 
-1244 TLTTMVVGKQ
+1244 
-1254 YTFTGMKDVYND
+1254 
-1266 LVQLKEPVVIGEA
+1266 
-1279 IDPEKMPTPKVLDEN
+1279 
-1294 AYKNLQKSN
+1294 
-1303 SAEYVT
+1303 
-1309 INEIVVSGGKWM
+1309 
-1321 LGETEIAHYEGNAPS
+1321 
-1336 ANTTALNAR
+1336 
-1345 VALLKDGVKFNLVGV
+1345 
-1360 NVTLNNK
+1360 
-1367 GALQIAVHSA
+1367 
-1377 DQVVIDWVPVAT
+1377 
-1389 VDLKEIGV
+1389 
-1397 NGTAKITVVADP
+1397 NGTTITWISS
-1409 AVTTDVKAEFVT
+1409 
-1421 ENDQIATVDANGV
+1421 N
-1434 VTGVAVGTVGIN
+1434 TGLV
-1446 VTANGHTVKVEITV
+1446 
-1460 KETVDEFTVNYTK
+1460 
-1473 TVDGANGSIASVMA
+1473 SIA
-1487 GETAVEPGTKVV
+1487 ETAVDGKYLATVTVPDVDTTVTLTATITLGTAQDTKEISVKIKANTKVALTYGTSENGTFEV
-1499 KGTKVTVTVAPAE
+1499 KANGAVVESGAQLDAFTTVTVTVTPAE

-1518 YTLNGGE
+1518 YTLGE
-1525 AVAAKGQTSFD
+1525 GDAVTTVAGQTSFTFD
-1536 VTVTDNVTIAVTFEV
+1536 ITATTTLSVAFDRVQSAVATLTFPDANSANNNTASSYTGTWAAKTSDGVEFTVTNFNNNKWGNGWTYIRCGSKKGASVASIA
-1551 KPAEPVLVATFA
+1551 
-1563 LGENGTASH
+1563 
-1572 FDGSEKQEYTEV
+1572 
-1584 SGDYTLNIANGTK
+1584 TK
-1597 MYTGARDAKGNSCI
+1597 AVMADV
-1611 KLGTGKA
+1611 
-1618 AATFT
+1618 
-1623 ITVPTG
+1623 IT
-1629 VKKVVVYIAGYKTKV
+1629 KVVVTIDTVTASVVNSIKLVVASDAEFANIVETVDVDSIAAGEKTFNVSADKRAANLYYKLVVDCNK
-1644 GAYTIN
+1644 ASSN
-1650 GGAVA
+1650 GPVQI
-1655 KTTTKSDDGS
+1655 S
-1665 YEAVAID
+1665 
-1672 VPADGKIVIATTSAG
+1672 KIVFWA
-1687 CRAMINTIEFYA
+1687 

>member
-88 ADADSVKVVAGE
+88 ADANSVKVVAGE

-373 NVTYSGYS
+373 DVTYSGYS

-512 VKVFGTRSSSSGVP
+512 VKVFGTRSSSNGVP
-526 QIGTLNVVKLDKAE
+526 QIGTLNVVKVDAE

-554 TTFDLSTLTKT
+554 TTLDLSTLTKT

-607 YTQVL
+607 YNQVL
-612 SLYTASDA
+612 SLYSASDA
-620 IPDEWAG
+620 IPEDWAG

-636 RGFKADTYLTIQVAK
+636 RGYNTNKYLTIQVTK

-689 DWDTTITW
+689 DWDTSITW
-697 AVEGESSVL
+697 AVKGESSVL

-720 ESETVTIVATI
+720 ESATVTIVATI
-731 KSGEVTDTKKFV
+731 KSGEVTDTKEFV

-824 NVVVNYVEYTPI
+824 NVVVNYVEYTPVT
-836 KVADFIAKTKG
+836 VADFIAKTKG

-895 VYGTRAENFS
+895 VYGTRAENYS

-964 MNGTKRVASLYTN
+964 MNGTTKVASLYTN
-977 STDAETYKALA
+977 TTDAETYKALA

-1028 AALTI
+1028 AALELASTTFGTGEVTLQATGLYDSKITWESDNAAIVIAADGVTATI
-1033 DVTSTGANFTLP
+1033 VAGTTDTSVKLTATIAIGETSTTKEFNVTVTATTPEYTVTFANVTGATVDVQVDGVAIATGAKVEQGKTLTISVTVVDTENYVLVAVKAGATTLEAVDGKYTHQVVADVEITVEVKPNKGLSPEKAYSVVEIIEATSGLATDEVTSDILYLKGVVKSFDNMTTYAKNLYLADENDSTKTFLVYSASFGTKEGSVTSISVGDTVVVAGYVKNYKGTIEMASANSVNVQF
-1045 TTGINGTTIT
+1045 I
-1055 WTSSNTA
+1055 SRTA
-1062 VVSIE
+1062 GQGSIVIGE
-1067 GGNAT
+1067 TGNAT
-1072 VDNTTITEDTVV
+1072 VTVDNGQTTGDNGSTFTFEVAVTTGYEIVSVKVNGKTVEAVEGKYTGTISGVTTITVETKAEGAADPVVVATATFGTSTNSKPVGGYTTSWEATCNGVTFSIANFNNNNNGWQFIRCGSKKAASVASISTKAAMANAITKVVV
-1084 TLTAAIKLNA
+1084 TLDSVTVDSVNSIKL
-1094 TTDTKTF
+1094 
-1101 DVTITKEI
+1101 
-1109 KNYTVTIVAP
+1109 
-1119 TQGGTLVVKANTE
+1119 
-1132 EVVSGASLTE
+1132 
-1142 NTVLTFVAEPA
+1142 
-1153 KGYKLVAIKVNG
+1153 LVA
-1165 VAVSETTLALTENV
+1165 S
-1179 EVTAEFAEEYPAM
+1179 
-1192 TIAQFKNSDTATGA
+1192 
-1206 GAKLTGVVTSI
+1206 
-1217 DKKAVYIQDADGN
+1217 DAD
-1230 AVYVFFGYKAPYSD
+1230 
-1244 TLTTMVVGKQ
+1244 
-1254 YTFTGMKDVYND
+1254 FTN
-1266 LVQLKEPVVIGEA
+1266 
-1279 IDPEKMPTPKVLDEN
+1279 
-1294 AYKNLQKSN
+1294 
-1303 SAEYVT
+1303 
-1309 INEIVVSGGKWM
+1309 IV
-1321 LGETEIAHYEGNAPS
+1321 
-1336 ANTTALNAR
+1336 
-1345 VALLKDGVKFNLVGV
+1345 
-1360 NVTLNNK
+1360 
-1367 GALQIAVHSA
+1367 
-1377 DQVVIDWVPVAT
+1377 
-1389 VDLKEIGV
+1389 
-1397 NGTAKITVVADP
+1397 
-1409 AVTTDVKAEFVT
+1409 
-1421 ENDQIATVDANGV
+1421 
-1434 VTGVAVGTVGIN
+1434 
-1446 VTANGHTVKVEITV
+1446 
-1460 KETVDEFTVNYTK
+1460 ETVDGTVAQGEMTFN
-1473 TVDGANGSIASVMA
+1473 VAEANRAA
-1487 GETAVEPGTKVV
+1487 NLYYKVV
-1499 KGTKVTVTVAPAE
+1499 FDCKV
-1512 GYQLAS
+1512 G
-1518 YTLNGGE
+1518 
-1525 AVAAKGQTSFD
+1525 
-1536 VTVTDNVTIAVTFEV
+1536 
-1551 KPAEPVLVATFA
+1551 
-1563 LGENGTASH
+1563 
-1572 FDGSEKQEYTEV
+1572 
-1584 SGDYTLNIANGTK
+1584 
-1597 MYTGARDAKGNSCI
+1597 KGNGFVQVS
-1611 KLGTGKA
+1611 
-1618 AATFT
+1618 
-1623 ITVPTG
+1623 
-1629 VKKVVVYIAGYKTKV
+1629 KV
-1644 GAYTIN
+1644 
-1650 GGAVA
+1650 
-1655 KTTTKSDDGS
+1655 
-1665 YEAVAID
+1665 
-1672 VPADGKIVIATTSAG
+1672 
-1687 CRAMINTIEFYA
+1687 EFYGLA

>member
-373 NVTYSGYS
+373 DVTYSGYS
-381 VTLPGASDI
+381 VTLPSASDI
-390 FTDVKIAWT
+390 FTDVKIVWT

-442 LQNEYTLEL
+442 LTNEYTLEL

-554 TTFDLSTLTKT
+554 TTLDLSTLTKT

-612 SLYTASDA
+612 SLYSASDA
-620 IPDEWAG
+620 IPEDWAG
-627 KPIVVYGYV
+627 KPVVVYGYV
-636 RGFKADTYLTIQVAK
+636 RGYNTNKYLTIQVTK

-697 AVEGESSVL
+697 AVKGESSVL

-731 KSGEVTDTKKFV
+731 KSGEVTDTKEFV

-749 TPSYAVNWEGAN
+749 TPSYAVNWVGAN

-824 NVVVNYVEYTPI
+824 NVVVNYVEYTPVT
-836 KVADFIAKTKG
+836 VADFIAKTKG

-895 VYGTRAENFS
+895 VYGTRAENYS

-964 MNGTKRVASLYTN
+964 MNGTTKVASLYTN

-1015 VEVNDAL
+1015 VEVNDAV
-1022 KVERAK
+1022 KVAQAK
-1028 AALTI
+1028 AALELASTTFGTGEVTLQATGLYDSKITWKSDNAAIVIAADGVTATI
-1033 DVTSTGANFTLP
+1033 VAGTTDTSVKLTATIAIGETSTTKEFNVTVTATTPEYTVTFANVTGATVDVQVDGVAIATGAKVEQGKTLTISVTVDTENYVLVAVKAGATTLEAVEGKYTHQVVADVEITVEVKPNKGLSPEKAYSVVEIIEATSGLATDEVTSDILYLKGVVKSFTAGSFVQNLVLEDENDSTKTFLVYSANYGTTEGSVKSIYVGDTVVVCGYVKNYSGTIEMATANNTYVQFISRTAGQGSIVIGETGNATVTVDNGQ
-1045 TTGINGTTIT
+1045 TTGDNGTTFTFEVAVTTGYEIVAVRVNGNKVEAVEGKYTGTIAGVTTITVETKAEGEVVAESETLAVAGSTGTLSGKTIT
-1055 WTSSNTA
+1055 WTATNFTVTGRQASSTTA
-1062 VVSIE
+1062 IRTKDSDHYRVYQKAELEIA
-1067 GGNAT
+1067 GNNGKKITKVIVTCTSGDYAKVLQGSLKTTGATAT
-1072 VDNTTITEDTVV
+1072 VN
-1084 TLTAAIKLNA
+1084 
-1094 TTDTKTF
+1094 
-1101 DVTITKEI
+1101 
-1109 KNYTVTIVAP
+1109 
-1119 TQGGTLVVKANTE
+1119 
-1132 EVVSGASLTE
+1132 
-1142 NTVLTFVAEPA
+1142 
-1153 KGYKLVAIKVNG
+1153 
-1165 VAVSETTLALTENV
+1165 
-1179 EVTAEFAEEYPAM
+1179 
-1192 TIAQFKNSDTATGA
+1192 
-1206 GAKLTGVVTSI
+1206 
-1217 DKKAVYIQDADGN
+1217 
-1230 AVYVFFGYKAPYSD
+1230 
-1244 TLTTMVVGKQ
+1244 
-1254 YTFTGMKDVYND
+1254 
-1266 LVQLKEPVVIGEA
+1266 
-1279 IDPEKMPTPKVLDEN
+1279 
-1294 AYKNLQKSN
+1294 
-1303 SAEYVT
+1303 
-1309 INEIVVSGGKWM
+1309 
-1321 LGETEIAHYEGNAPS
+1321 
-1336 ANTTALNAR
+1336 
-1345 VALLKDGVKFNLVGV
+1345 
-1360 NVTLNNK
+1360 
-1367 GALQIAVHSA
+1367 
-1377 DQVVIDWVPVAT
+1377 
-1389 VDLKEIGV
+1389 
-1397 NGTAKITVVADP
+1397 
-1409 AVTTDVKAEFVT
+1409 
-1421 ENDQIATVDANGV
+1421 
-1434 VTGVAVGTVGIN
+1434 
-1446 VTANGHTVKVEITV
+1446 
-1460 KETVDEFTVNYTK
+1460 
-1473 TVDGANGSIASVMA
+1473 ASV
-1487 GETAVEPGTKVV
+1487 
-1499 KGTKVTVTVAPAE
+1499 VTVTVNE
-1512 GYQLAS
+1512 GSLDSILFTATAQTRIS
-1518 YTLNGGE
+1518 KVEVYTL
-1525 AVAAKGQTSFD
+1525 
-1536 VTVTDNVTIAVTFEV
+1536 
-1551 KPAEPVLVATFA
+1551 
-1563 LGENGTASH
+1563 
-1572 FDGSEKQEYTEV
+1572 
-1584 SGDYTLNIANGTK
+1584 
-1597 MYTGARDAKGNSCI
+1597 
-1611 KLGTGKA
+1611 
-1618 AATFT
+1618 
-1623 ITVPTG
+1623 
-1629 VKKVVVYIAGYKTKV
+1629 
-1644 GAYTIN
+1644 
-1650 GGAVA
+1650 
-1655 KTTTKSDDGS
+1655 
-1665 YEAVAID
+1665 
-1672 VPADGKIVIATTSAG
+1672 
-1687 CRAMINTIEFYA
+1687 

>member
-1 MKKAFNFRSAIV
+1 
-13 CVLVL
+13 
-18 IMCLTA
+18 
-24 FVACDK
+24 
-30 DKDGQDDLSGLGK
+30 
-43 AKDYVKQLYINNNEE
+43 
-58 TAADYTVVSK
+58 
-68 VNIAGTI
+68 
-75 YNVSWTVAITTEG
+75 
-88 ADADSVKVVAGE
+88 
-100 SNVTIDVIDMAESEI
+100 
-115 KYVLTATITDAKG
+115 
-128 NTETVSFNRKVPK
+128 
-141 FHVATWKEYAE
+141 
-152 AKDGKLLV
+152 
-160 VDGIVTMFNSK
+160 MFNSK

-373 NVTYSGYS
+373 DVTYSGYT

-399 VDNTEICKIENG
+399 VDNTEICKIEKG

-442 LQNEYTLEL
+442 LTNEYTLEL

-512 VKVFGTRSSSSGVP
+512 VKVFGTRSSSNGVP
-526 QIGTLNVVKLDKAE
+526 QIGTLNVVKVDD
-540 GESYTYPTP
+540 GTTYTYP
-549 EVIDG
+549 EAKVIDG

-697 AVEGESSVL
+697 AVKGESSVL

-731 KSGEVTDTKKFV
+731 KSGEVTDTKEFV

-779 KKGTVVKFTVVLP
+779 KKGTVVKFTVTLP

-809 TAYVTTFSVTVSAVS
+809 TAYVTTFSVTVNAVS
-824 NVVVNYVEYTPI
+824 NVVVEYVDYSAST
-836 KVADFIAKTKG
+836 VANVIASSDTEA
-847 NTLYAIT
+847 LYKIT
-854 GYIGA
+854 GYVVAFGA
-859 SSATADEEGSFVVI
+859 DAGKVGAYAIADESGVAMSFVK
-873 DETGAAFS
+873 AA
-881 YNKVVGLALGDYVT
+881 LAVGDYVT
-895 VYGTRAENFS
+895 VYATKSVDKYNF
-905 FPQVGTVHV
+905 V
-914 EKLEGGTYVEPTA
+914 
-927 EEIAVADVKVD
+927 
-938 GTDLY
+938 
-943 IGKFYQIVGGT
+943 
-954 IAVDGNYINL
+954 
-964 MNGTKRVASLYTN
+964 SL
-977 STDAETYKALA
+977 
-988 GKEVIV
+988 
-994 YGYSRGVNTKNSY
+994 GVN
-1007 WQVQVARM
+1007 
-1015 VEVNDAL
+1015 
-1022 KVERAK
+1022 
-1028 AALTI
+1028 
-1033 DVTSTGANFTLP
+1033 
-1045 TTGINGTTIT
+1045 
-1055 WTSSNTA
+1055 
-1062 VVSIE
+1062 
-1067 GGNAT
+1067 
-1072 VDNTTITEDTVV
+1072 
-1084 TLTAAIKLNA
+1084 
-1094 TTDTKTF
+1094 
-1101 DVTITKEI
+1101 
-1109 KNYTVTIVAP
+1109 
-1119 TQGGTLVVKANTE
+1119 
-1132 EVVSGASLTE
+1132 AS
-1142 NTVLTFVAEPA
+1142 
-1153 KGYKLVAIKVNG
+1153 
-1165 VAVSETTLALTENV
+1165 
-1179 EVTAEFAEEYPAM
+1179 
-1192 TIAQFKNSDTATGA
+1192 
-1206 GAKLTGVVTSI
+1206 
-1217 DKKAVYIQDADGN
+1217 
-1230 AVYVFFGYKAPYSD
+1230 
-1244 TLTTMVVGKQ
+1244 
-1254 YTFTGMKDVYND
+1254 
-1266 LVQLKEPVVIGEA
+1266 
-1279 IDPEKMPTPKVLDEN
+1279 
-1294 AYKNLQKSN
+1294 KNL
-1303 SAEYVT
+1303 
-1309 INEIVVSGGKWM
+1309 
-1321 LGETEIAHYEGNAPS
+1321 
-1336 ANTTALNAR
+1336 
-1345 VALLKDGVKFNLVGV
+1345 
-1360 NVTLNNK
+1360 
-1367 GALQIAVHSA
+1367 
-1377 DQVVIDWVPVAT
+1377 
-1389 VDLKEIGV
+1389 
-1397 NGTAKITVVADP
+1397 
-1409 AVTTDVKAEFVT
+1409 
-1421 ENDQIATVDANGV
+1421 
-1434 VTGVAVGTVGIN
+1434 
-1446 VTANGHTVKVEITV
+1446 
-1460 KETVDEFTVNYTK
+1460 
-1473 TVDGANGSIASVMA
+1473 
-1487 GETAVEPGTKVV
+1487 
-1499 KGTKVTVTVAPAE
+1499 
-1512 GYQLAS
+1512 
-1518 YTLNGGE
+1518 
-1525 AVAAKGQTSFD
+1525 
-1536 VTVTDNVTIAVTFEV
+1536 
-1551 KPAEPVLVATFA
+1551 
-1563 LGENGTASH
+1563 
-1572 FDGSEKQEYTEV
+1572 
-1584 SGDYTLNIANGTK
+1584 
-1597 MYTGARDAKGNSCI
+1597 
-1611 KLGTGKA
+1611 KA
-1618 AATFT
+1618 AAMLNRPQRLLT
-1623 ITVPTG
+1623 
-1629 VKKVVVYIAGYKTKV
+1629 
-1644 GAYTIN
+1644 
-1650 GGAVA
+1650 
-1655 KTTTKSDDGS
+1655 
-1665 YEAVAID
+1665 
-1672 VPADGKIVIATTSAG
+1672 
-1687 CRAMINTIEFYA
+1687 

>member
-373 NVTYSGYS
+373 DVTYSGYS

-512 VKVFGTRSSSSGVP
+512 VKVFGTRSSSNGVP
-526 QIGTLNVVKLDKAE
+526 QIGTLNVVKVDAE

-554 TTFDLSTLTKT
+554 TTLDLSTLTKT

-612 SLYTASDA
+612 SLYSASDA
-620 IPDEWAG
+620 IPEDWAG

-636 RGFKADTYLTIQVAK
+636 RGYNTNKYLTIQVTK

-697 AVEGESSVL
+697 AVKGESSVL

-720 ESETVTIVATI
+720 ESEQVTIVATI
-731 KSGEVTDTKKFV
+731 KSGEVTDTKEFV

-824 NVVVNYVEYTPI
+824 NVVVNYVEYTPVT
-836 KVADFIAKTKG
+836 VADFIAKTKG

-895 VYGTRAENFS
+895 VYGTRAENYS

-964 MNGTKRVASLYTN
+964 MNGTTKVASLYTN
-977 STDAETYKALA
+977 TTDAETYKALA

-1028 AALTI
+1028 AALELASTTFGTGEVTLQATGLYDSKITWQSDNAAIVIAADGVTATI
-1033 DVTSTGANFTLP
+1033 VAGTTDTSVKLTATIAIGETSTTKEFNVTVTATTPEYTVTFANVTGATVDVQVDGVAIATGAKVEQGKTLTISVTVDTENYVLVAVKAGATTLEAVEGKYTHQVVADVEITVEVKPNKGLSPEKAYSVVEIIEATSGLATDEVTSDILYLKGVVKSFDNMTTYAKNLYLADEKDSTKTFLVYSASFGTKEGSVTSISVGDTVVVAGYVKNYKGTIEMASANS
-1045 TTGINGTTIT
+1045 INVQFI
-1055 WTSSNTA
+1055 SRTA
-1062 VVSIE
+1062 GQGSIVIGE
-1067 GGNAT
+1067 TGNAT
-1072 VDNTTITEDTVV
+1072 VTVDNGQTTGDNGSTFTFEVAVTTGYEIVSVKVNGKTVEAVEGKYTGTISGVTTITVETKVAGAADPVVVATATFGASTNSKSVGGYTTSWEATCNGVTFSIANFNNNNNGWEFIRCGSKKAASVASIATKAAMANAITKVVV
-1084 TLTAAIKLNA
+1084 TLDSVTVDSVNSIKL
-1094 TTDTKTF
+1094 
-1101 DVTITKEI
+1101 
-1109 KNYTVTIVAP
+1109 
-1119 TQGGTLVVKANTE
+1119 
-1132 EVVSGASLTE
+1132 
-1142 NTVLTFVAEPA
+1142 
-1153 KGYKLVAIKVNG
+1153 LVA
-1165 VAVSETTLALTENV
+1165 S
-1179 EVTAEFAEEYPAM
+1179 
-1192 TIAQFKNSDTATGA
+1192 
-1206 GAKLTGVVTSI
+1206 
-1217 DKKAVYIQDADGN
+1217 
-1230 AVYVFFGYKAPYSD
+1230 
-1244 TLTTMVVGKQ
+1244 
-1254 YTFTGMKDVYND
+1254 
-1266 LVQLKEPVVIGEA
+1266 
-1279 IDPEKMPTPKVLDEN
+1279 
-1294 AYKNLQKSN
+1294 
-1303 SAEYVT
+1303 
-1309 INEIVVSGGKWM
+1309 
-1321 LGETEIAHYEGNAPS
+1321 
-1336 ANTTALNAR
+1336 
-1345 VALLKDGVKFNLVGV
+1345 
-1360 NVTLNNK
+1360 
-1367 GALQIAVHSA
+1367 
-1377 DQVVIDWVPVAT
+1377 
-1389 VDLKEIGV
+1389 
-1397 NGTAKITVVADP
+1397 
-1409 AVTTDVKAEFVT
+1409 
-1421 ENDQIATVDANGV
+1421 DANFNNIV
-1434 VTGVAVGTVGIN
+1434 
-1446 VTANGHTVKVEITV
+1446 
-1460 KETVDEFTVNYTK
+1460 ETVD
-1473 TVDGANGSIASVMA
+1473 G
-1487 GETAVEPGTKVV
+1487 
-1499 KGTKVTVTVAPAE
+1499 TVAQGEMTFNVAE
-1512 GYQLAS
+1512 A
-1518 YTLNGGE
+1518 NR
-1525 AVAAKGQTSFD
+1525 AANLYYKVEFD
-1536 VTVTDNVTIAVTFEV
+1536 
-1551 KPAEPVLVATFA
+1551 
-1563 LGENGTASH
+1563 
-1572 FDGSEKQEYTEV
+1572 
-1584 SGDYTLNIANGTK
+1584 
-1597 MYTGARDAKGNSCI
+1597 C
-1611 KLGTGKA
+1611 
-1618 AATFT
+1618 
-1623 ITVPTG
+1623 
-1629 VKKVVVYIAGYKTKV
+1629 KV
-1644 GAYTIN
+1644 GGKN
-1650 GGAVA
+1650 GFVQVS
-1655 KTTTKSDDGS
+1655 K
-1665 YEAVAID
+1665 V
-1672 VPADGKIVIATTSAG
+1672 
-1687 CRAMINTIEFYA
+1687 EFYGLA

>member
-171 KDGASYNNMYI
+171 KDGSSYNNMYI

-332 VYNNAFYMQPISK
+332 VYNNAFYMQPTK
-345 DAVEYGAVA
+345 TDAVVYGAVA

-373 NVTYSGYS
+373 DVTYSGYS
-381 VTLPGASDI
+381 VTLPSASDI

-399 VDNTEICKIENG
+399 VDNTEICKIEKG

-512 VKVFGTRSSSSGVP
+512 VKVFGTRSSSNGVP
-526 QIGTLNVVKLDKAE
+526 QIGTLNVVKVDAE

-554 TTFDLSTLTKT
+554 TTLDLSTLTKT

-612 SLYTASDA
+612 SLYSASDA

-636 RGFKADTYLTIQVAK
+636 RGYNTNKYLTIQVTK

-697 AVEGESSVL
+697 TVKGESSVL

-720 ESETVTIVATI
+720 ESEQVTIVATI
-731 KSGEVTDTKKFV
+731 KSGEVTDTKEFV

-824 NVVVNYVEYTPI
+824 NVVVNYVEYTPVT
-836 KVADFIAKTKG
+836 VADFIAKTKG

-895 VYGTRAENFS
+895 VYGTRAENYS

-964 MNGTKRVASLYTN
+964 MNGTTKVASLYTN
-977 STDAETYKALA
+977 TTDAETYKALA

-1028 AALTI
+1028 AALELASTTFGTGEVTLQATGLYDSKITWQSDNAAIVIAADGVTATI
-1033 DVTSTGANFTLP
+1033 VAGTTDTSVKLTATIAIGETSTTKEFNVTVTATTPEYTVTFANVTGATVDVQVDGVAIATGAKVEQGKTLTISVTVDTENYVLVAVKAGATTLEAVEGKYTHQVVADVEITVEVKPNKGLSPEKAYSVVEIIEATSGLATDEVTSDILYLKGVVKSFDNMTTYAKNLYLADEKDSTKTFLVYSASFGTKEGSVTSISVGDTVVVAGYVKNYKGTIEMASANS
-1045 TTGINGTTIT
+1045 INVQFI
-1055 WTSSNTA
+1055 SRTA
-1062 VVSIE
+1062 GQGSIVIGE
-1067 GGNAT
+1067 TGNAT
-1072 VDNTTITEDTVV
+1072 VTVDNGQTTGDNGSTFTFEVAVTTGYEIVSVKVNGKTVEAVEGKYTGTISGVTTITVETKVAGAADPVVVATATFGASTNSKSVGGYTTSWEATCNGVTFSIANFNNNNNGWEFIRCGSKKAASVASIATKAAMANAITKVVV
-1084 TLTAAIKLNA
+1084 TLDSVTVDSVNSIKL
-1094 TTDTKTF
+1094 
-1101 DVTITKEI
+1101 
-1109 KNYTVTIVAP
+1109 
-1119 TQGGTLVVKANTE
+1119 
-1132 EVVSGASLTE
+1132 
-1142 NTVLTFVAEPA
+1142 
-1153 KGYKLVAIKVNG
+1153 LVA
-1165 VAVSETTLALTENV
+1165 S
-1179 EVTAEFAEEYPAM
+1179 
-1192 TIAQFKNSDTATGA
+1192 
-1206 GAKLTGVVTSI
+1206 
-1217 DKKAVYIQDADGN
+1217 
-1230 AVYVFFGYKAPYSD
+1230 
-1244 TLTTMVVGKQ
+1244 
-1254 YTFTGMKDVYND
+1254 
-1266 LVQLKEPVVIGEA
+1266 
-1279 IDPEKMPTPKVLDEN
+1279 
-1294 AYKNLQKSN
+1294 
-1303 SAEYVT
+1303 
-1309 INEIVVSGGKWM
+1309 
-1321 LGETEIAHYEGNAPS
+1321 
-1336 ANTTALNAR
+1336 
-1345 VALLKDGVKFNLVGV
+1345 
-1360 NVTLNNK
+1360 
-1367 GALQIAVHSA
+1367 
-1377 DQVVIDWVPVAT
+1377 
-1389 VDLKEIGV
+1389 
-1397 NGTAKITVVADP
+1397 
-1409 AVTTDVKAEFVT
+1409 
-1421 ENDQIATVDANGV
+1421 DANFNNIV
-1434 VTGVAVGTVGIN
+1434 
-1446 VTANGHTVKVEITV
+1446 
-1460 KETVDEFTVNYTK
+1460 ETVD
-1473 TVDGANGSIASVMA
+1473 G
-1487 GETAVEPGTKVV
+1487 
-1499 KGTKVTVTVAPAE
+1499 TVAQGEMTFNVAE
-1512 GYQLAS
+1512 A
-1518 YTLNGGE
+1518 NR
-1525 AVAAKGQTSFD
+1525 AANLYYKVEFD
-1536 VTVTDNVTIAVTFEV
+1536 
-1551 KPAEPVLVATFA
+1551 
-1563 LGENGTASH
+1563 
-1572 FDGSEKQEYTEV
+1572 
-1584 SGDYTLNIANGTK
+1584 
-1597 MYTGARDAKGNSCI
+1597 C
-1611 KLGTGKA
+1611 
-1618 AATFT
+1618 
-1623 ITVPTG
+1623 
-1629 VKKVVVYIAGYKTKV
+1629 KV
-1644 GAYTIN
+1644 GGKN
-1650 GGAVA
+1650 GFVQVS
-1655 KTTTKSDDGS
+1655 K
-1665 YEAVAID
+1665 V
-1672 VPADGKIVIATTSAG
+1672 
-1687 CRAMINTIEFYA
+1687 EFYGLA